1 MRSAL
6 SELVLARVRVFFR
19 EPATLFWVF
28 AFPLI
33 LAVVLGLAQRDRPPE
48 PARVGLQSAG
58 EGSLPEALSAALEA
72 DPRIRVTRDAPEVLE
87 AALGRATLD
96 AVVSLQPEGGDA
108 PVVRHDPTRPEGR
121 LAKLLVENRLLSAR
135 LGPAAGPTVTEAPVT
150 RKGARYID
158 FLMPALIAM
167 GLMSSSLWG
176 VGYGMVQERSK
187 GLMRRFATTPIGPAP
202 FLASYILSRF
212 VFLSLEVVFLLVAGD
227 LLFDVAVAGS
237 FVAYAVV
244 CVAGVACFTGLA
256 VLCAS
261 RTASVEVVSGFIN
274 ALTMPMWLVSGT
286 FFAWERFPEVLHPVI
301 VALPLTALNDALR
314 AITNHGAGL
323 VEVLP
328 QVGLLGAWAAVA
340 FAVGLRL
347 FRWR

>member
-1 MRSAL
+1 MSRSAL
-6 SELVLARVRVFFR
+6 SELVRARIRVFFR

-48 PARVGLQSAG
+48 PARVGVPDQAASALVATLAG
-58 EGSLPEALSAALEA
+58 DPMLAVTRGSPEALEA
-72 DPRIRVTRDAPEVLE
+72 S
-87 AALGRATLD
+87 LGKATLD
-96 AVVSLQPEGGDA
+96 AVVSLPTGADA
-108 PVVRHDPTRPEGR
+108 AATPVVRHDPTRPEGR
-121 LAKLLVENRLLSAR
+121 LAKLLIENRLLTAR
-135 LGPAAGPTVTEAPVT
+135 LGAAAGPTIREAHVT

-187 GLMRRFATTPIGPAP
+187 GLMRRFATTPLGPAS

-212 VFLSLEVVFLLVAGD
+212 AFLALEVIFLLVAGD
-227 LLFDVAVAGS
+227 LLFDVTVTGS
-237 FVAYAVV
+237 LLAYAVV
-244 CVAGVACFTGLA
+244 CVGGVACFTGLA

-261 RTASVEVVSGFIN
+261 RTASVEVVSGFVN

-286 FFAWERFPEVLHPVI
+286 FFAWERFPEVLHPFI
-301 VALPLTALNDALR
+301 AALPLTALNDALR

-328 QVGLLGAWAAVA
+328 QVGVLGVWAAIA